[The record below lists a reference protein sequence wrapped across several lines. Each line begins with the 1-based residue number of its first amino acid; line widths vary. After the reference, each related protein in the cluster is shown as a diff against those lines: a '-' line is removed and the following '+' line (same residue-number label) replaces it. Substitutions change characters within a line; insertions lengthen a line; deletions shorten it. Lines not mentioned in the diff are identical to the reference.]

1 MHKIGI
7 LSNSNLLFSLGI
19 GVTASLVVLTPA
31 QAQTTAFTDV
41 SSEHWA
47 HDYIEVLADLDIIKG
62 FPDGTFRPGAQITR
76 AQFAAILRQAFLAT
90 EPVSAVKFSD
100 VPQNYWG
107 FAAIS
112 KARAAG
118 FLSGYPGNVFKP
130 EQPIARVQALVSL
143 ANGLGYTSDRPE
155 YLFYYAD
162 ADAIPDYARSSIVAA
177 TQAQLVVNYPSRA
190 KLTPNRYAS
199 RAEVAAFV
207 HQALVQENQIEPL
220 SSAPYVININPAD
233 LPRMPISTI
242 PAQGMVISLGLS
254 ASGER
259 LVILSEAADMIQV
272 WKAHSAER
280 VTEIV
285 TDGQTRFETV
295 AISGDGTQVAA
306 IVQTLPSNA
315 LELWLWNV
323 DTGEQLWQ
331 KSLGIAQGQ
340 QRDQGGFISVPRAN
354 LVFRPGDDAILSQVS
369 LGVDSGQPIDAPLQ
383 LYSTATGEVLK
394 SIGQTQWYRQIEL
407 SPDGKLLAGIP
418 FSGEMIDIWQLD
430 SGSRLRTFTSEVK
443 YNRFNYHRFRRMV
456 FTSNSRLNVLSTK
469 PEPRERRAPYSFD
482 TVQLDTWNV
491 LTGESVRQITNL
503 SGVDKYRTLSRL
515 SPDGDHYLM
524 FSLLS
529 PRVQMYGYEIQNPH
543 SPIPFNVRASYR
555 AVFNATGDY
564 VAVATTEGVKFFRFD
579 P

>member
-19 GVTASLVVLTPA
+19 GVTASLAVLTPA

-107 FAAIS
+107 FAAIN

-118 FLSGYPGNVFKP
+118 FLSGYPGNIFKP

-155 YLFYYAD
+155 YLFYYTD
-162 ADAIPDYARSSIVAA
+162 ADRIPDYARSSIVAA
-177 TQAQLVVNYPSRA
+177 TQAQLVVNYPSSA

-220 SSAPYVININPAD
+220 SSAPYVINPAA
-233 LPRMPISTI
+233 LPRMQISTI
-242 PAQGMVISLGLS
+242 PAQGMVKSLGLS

-259 LVILSEAADMIQV
+259 LVILSPAADMIQV
-272 WKAHSAER
+272 WETHSAER

-306 IVQTLPSNA
+306 ILQTLPSNA
-315 LELWLWNV
+315 LELWLWNA

-340 QRDQGGFISVPRAN
+340 QRDQSGFIRVPGAN

-369 LGVDSGQPIDAPLQ
+369 LGVDSGQPIDAQLQ

-430 SGSRLRTFTSEVK
+430 SGSRLRTFTSESD
-443 YNRFNYHRFRRMV
+443 YHRFRRMV

-469 PEPRERRAPYSFD
+469 LEPLKKPTVNPSDR
-482 TVQLDTWNV
+482 VQLDTWNV
-491 LTGESVRQITNL
+491 LTGESVRQITDL
-503 SGVDKYRTLSRL
+503 SWVDKYHSLSRL

-524 FSLLS
+524 FSVLL

-543 SPIPFNVRASYR
+543 SPIPFNVRGGYR

-564 VAVATTEGVKFFRFD
+564 VAVATSEGVKFFRFD
-579 P
+579 L

>member
-1 MHKIGI
+1 

-19 GVTASLVVLTPA
+19 GVTASLVALTPA
-31 QAQTTAFTDV
+31 QAQATAFTDV

-47 HDYIEVLADLDIIKG
+47 HDYIDALADLDIIKG

-90 EPVSAVKFSD
+90 EPVSAVKFID

-107 FAAIS
+107 FAAIN

-155 YLFYYAD
+155 YLSYYTD
-162 ADAIPDYARSSIVAA
+162 ADTIPDYARSSIVAA
-177 TQAQLVVNYPSRA
+177 TQAQLVVNYPSQTQ
-190 KLTPNRYAS
+190 LTPNRYAS

-207 HQALVQENQIEPL
+207 HQALVQENQVEPL
-220 SSAPYVININPAD
+220 SLAPYVINPAA
-233 LPRMPISTI
+233 LPRMQISTI
-242 PAQGMVISLGLS
+242 PAQELVKLGLS

-259 LVILSEAADMIQV
+259 LVILSPAADMIQV
-272 WKAHSAER
+272 WKTHSAEQ

-285 TDGQTRFETV
+285 TDGQTRFQAV

-340 QRDQGGFISVPRAN
+340 QRDQTGFIRVPEAN
-354 LVFRPGDDAILSQVS
+354 LVFRPGDDTILSQVS
-369 LGVDSGQPIDAPLQ
+369 LGVDSAQPIDPQLQ

-394 SIGQTQWYRQIEL
+394 SIGQTQLYGQIEL

-418 FSGEMIDIWQLD
+418 FSGEMIDIWQVD
-430 SGSRLRTFTSEVK
+430 SGSRLRTFTSESD
-443 YNRFNYHRFRRMV
+443 YHRFTMMT

-469 PEPRERRAPYSFD
+469 LEPLKKPTVNPSDR
-482 TVQLDTWNV
+482 VQLDTWNV
-491 LTGESVRQITNL
+491 LTGESVRQITDL
-503 SGVDKYRTLSRL
+503 SWVDKYHTLSRL
-515 SPDGDHYLM
+515 NPDGDHYLM
-524 FSLLS
+524 FSALL
-529 PRVQMYGYEIQNPH
+529 PRVQMYGFDIQNPH
-543 SPIPFNVRASYR
+543 SPIPFNVRHGYR

-564 VAVATTEGVKFFRFD
+564 LAVATSEGVKFFRFD
-579 P
+579 L

>member
-1 MHKIGI
+1 M
-7 LSNSNLLFSLGI
+7 SNSNLLFSLGI
-19 GVTASLVVLTPA
+19 GVTASLAVLTPA

-107 FAAIS
+107 FAAIN

-118 FLSGYPGNVFKP
+118 FLSGYPGNIFKP

-155 YLFYYAD
+155 YLFYYTD
-162 ADAIPDYARSSIVAA
+162 ADRIPDYARSSIVAA
-177 TQAQLVVNYPSRA
+177 TQAQLVVNYPSSA

-220 SSAPYVININPAD
+220 SSAPYVINPAA
-233 LPRMPISTI
+233 LPRMQISTI
-242 PAQGMVISLGLS
+242 PAQGMVKSLGLS

-259 LVILSEAADMIQV
+259 LVILSPAADMIQV
-272 WKAHSAER
+272 WETHSAER

-306 IVQTLPSNA
+306 ILQTLPSNA
-315 LELWLWNV
+315 LELWLWNA

-340 QRDQGGFISVPRAN
+340 QRDQSGFIRVPGAN

-369 LGVDSGQPIDAPLQ
+369 LGVDSGQPIDAQLQ

-430 SGSRLRTFTSEVK
+430 SGSRLRTFTSESD
-443 YNRFNYHRFRRMV
+443 YHRFRRMV

-469 PEPRERRAPYSFD
+469 LEPLKKPTVNPSDR
-482 TVQLDTWNV
+482 VQLDTWNV
-491 LTGESVRQITNL
+491 LTGESVRQITDL
-503 SGVDKYRTLSRL
+503 SWVDKYHSLSRL

-524 FSLLS
+524 FSVLL

-543 SPIPFNVRASYR
+543 SPIPFNVRGGYR

-564 VAVATTEGVKFFRFD
+564 VAVATSEGVKFFRFD
-579 P
+579 L

>member
-19 GVTASLVVLTPA
+19 GVTASLVALTPA
-31 QAQTTAFTDV
+31 QAQATTFTDV

-107 FAAIS
+107 FAAIN

-118 FLSGYPGNVFKP
+118 FLSGYPGNIFKP

-418 FSGEMIDIWQLD
+418 FYGEMIDIWQVD
-430 SGSRLRTFTSEVK
+430 SGSRLRTFTSESK
-443 YNRFNYHRFRRMV
+443 YHQFWRMV
-456 FTSNSRLNVLSTK
+456 FTSNSRLNVLSIK
-469 PEPRERRAPYSFD
+469 PEPLERHDR
-482 TVQLDTWNV
+482 VQLDTWNV
-491 LTGESVRQITNL
+491 LTGESVSQVTNL
-503 SGVDKYRTLSRL
+503 SRLDKYDILSRL
-515 SPDGDHYLM
+515 SPDGDHYLK
-524 FSLLS
+524 FNLLS

-543 SPIPFNVRASYR
+543 SPISFNVRAGR

-564 VAVATTEGVKFFRFD
+564 VAVATSEGVKFFRFD